1 MDLAGKRIA
10 LALGGP
16 GSERDI
22 SMATG
27 KGVNEALTSLGAEIV
42 ELDVKDANFEVP
54 AGVLA
59 VFNVIHGTFG
69 EDGQLQRILES
80 RKIPYT
86 GAGSASSELA
96 FDKARSKARFVE
108 NKVPTAAYQLLPL
121 ANATPADVKIPIP
134 LVMKPLREGSSV
146 GVHIIKE
153 EAKLAAAIEDLKKFG
168 GEALVEPFISGKE
181 LTVGILGNQVLPV
194 VHIQPRDGFYDISN
208 KYPWLTGSGGS
219 EYFCPADL
227 SPAVTKAVQDAAL
240 AAHRALGVEVYSRV
254 DVLLDEQENPYVLE
268 VNTIPGMTA
277 TSLLPKAARAA
288 GIMYPQLC
296 ARILDL
302 SLNTR
307 RAQQN
312 LTPP

>member
-1 MDLAGKRIA
+1 MDLTGKRIA

-16 GSERDI
+16 GSERDV
-22 SMATG
+22 SLATG
-27 KGVNEALTSLGAEIV
+27 KGVAEALSSLGAEVIS
-42 ELDVKDANFEVP
+42 LDIKDANFSVP
-54 AGVLA
+54 EGVVA

-69 EDGQLQRILES
+69 EDGQLQRILEQ
-80 RKIPYT
+80 RGIPYT
-86 GAGSASSELA
+86 GAGSATSELA

-108 NKVPTAAYQLLPL
+108 CGVPTAEYQLLSL
-121 ANATPADVKIPIP
+121 ASATPADVKIAVP

-146 GVHIIKE
+146 GVHIVKE
-153 EAKLAAAIEDLKKFG
+153 AAQLAPAIEDLKRFG

-181 LTVGILGNQVLPV
+181 LTVGVLGDQVLPV

-227 SPAVTKAVQDAAL
+227 SEATTKAVQEAAM

-254 DVLLDEQENPYVLE
+254 DVLLDEQERPYVLE

-288 GIMYPQLC
+288 GIQYPQLC
-296 ARILDL
+296 ARILEL
-302 SLNTR
+302 SL
-307 RAQQN
+307 A
-312 LTPP
+312 TPR

>member
-1 MDLAGKRIA
+1 MELAGKRIA

-16 GSERDI
+16 GSERLV
-22 SMATG
+22 SLATG
-27 KGVNEALTSLGAEIV
+27 KGVAEALASLGAEVI
-42 ELDVKDANFEVP
+42 ELDISDANFTVP
-54 AGVLA
+54 DGVLA

-69 EDGQLQRILES
+69 EDGGIQRVLES
-80 RKIPYT
+80 RGIPYT
-86 GAGSASSELA
+86 GARSASSELA

-108 NKVPTAAYQLLPL
+108 HGVPTAEYQILSL
-121 ANATPADVKIPIP
+121 ADATPADVNIPLP
-134 LVMKPLREGSSV
+134 LVMKPLREGSSM

-153 EAKLAAAIEDLKKFG
+153 ASGLSAAIEDLKKFG

-181 LTVGILGNQVLPV
+181 LTVGILGDDVLPI
-194 VHIQPRDGFYDISN
+194 VHIQPRDGFYDVSN

-219 EYFCPADL
+219 DYFCPAAL
-227 SPAVTKAVQDAAL
+227 SAETTRAVQDAAL

-254 DVLLDEQENPYVLE
+254 DVLLDDEDRPFVLE

-296 ARILDL
+296 ARILEL
-302 SLNTR
+302 SLNTSR
-307 RAQQN
+307 
-312 LTPP
+312 

>member
-1 MDLAGKRIA
+1 MEVAGKRIA
-10 LALGGP
+10 LAKGGP
-16 GSERDI
+16 GSERQV
-22 SMATG
+22 SLATA
-27 KGVNEALTSLGAEIV
+27 KGVAEALQSLGAEVI
-42 ELDVKDANFEVP
+42 ELDITDANFTVP
-54 AGVLA
+54 AGVEA

-69 EDGQLQRILES
+69 EDGQIQRILEAAGV
-80 RKIPYT
+80 PYT

-108 NKVPTAAYQLLPL
+108 CGVPTADYQLLSL
-121 ANATPADVKIPIP
+121 GSATPSDVKIALP

-146 GVHIIKE
+146 GVHIIRD
-153 EAKLAAAIEDLKKFG
+153 AQGIGPAIDDLKKFG

-181 LTVGILGNQVLPV
+181 LTVGVLGDLVLPV

-219 EYFCPADL
+219 EYFCPAAL
-227 SPAVTKAVQDAAL
+227 SDETTKAVQDAAL

-254 DVLLDEQENPYVLE
+254 DVLLDENDQPFVLE

-288 GIMYPQLC
+288 GIMYPALC
-296 ARILDL
+296 ARILEL
-302 SLNTR
+302 SLATPR
-307 RAQQN
+307 KN
-312 LTPP
+312 LPG

>member
-1 MDLAGKRIA
+1 MELSGKRIA

-22 SMATG
+22 SLATG
-27 KGVNEALTSLGAEIV
+27 KGVTEALASLGAEVIS
-42 ELDVKDANFEVP
+42 LDIKDANFEVP
-54 AGVLA
+54 EGVLA

-69 EDGQLQRILES
+69 EDGQIQRILEA
-80 RKIPYT
+80 RGIPYT

-108 NKVPTAAYQLLPL
+108 KKVPTADYQLLPL
-121 ANATPADVKIPIP
+121 ATATPADVKIPIP

-146 GVHIIKE
+146 GVHIVKD
-153 EAKLAAAIEDLKKFG
+153 EAKLAAAIEDLKRFG

-181 LTVGILGNQVLPV
+181 LTVGILGDQVLPV

-227 SPAVTKAVQDAAL
+227 SPETTKAVQDAAM

-254 DVLLDEQENPYVLE
+254 DVLLDEQVRPFVLE

-296 ARILDL
+296 ARILEL
-302 SLNTR
+302 SLNTPR
-307 RAQQN
+307 
-312 LTPP
+312 